1 MSAKKRKACKTLL
14 VMLAL
19 CLLIGGV
26 IGGTVAYLIDRTPTV
41 KNTFTTSDVK
51 IELTETGVD
60 ENNKQSFKMVPGATI
75 KKDPTVT
82 VKAGS
87 EACYV
92 FVKVEKSTNF
102 GTYMTYGMAEGW
114 NQLKDGNGTDVAGV
128 FYREVATG
136 NKDQAFAV
144 LANDQVTVLPSVTKG
159 MMADAKNANPTLT
172 FTAYAIQKNYLVKD
186 GATINSPYG
195 AWTLITP

>member
-1 MSAKKRKACKTLL
+1 MKKNSKKMVALL
-14 VMLAL
+14 LAL

-26 IGGTVAYLIDRTPTV
+26 VGGTIAYLVDKTDPV
-41 KNTFTTSDVK
+41 VNTFTTSDVD
-51 IELTETGVD
+51 ITLGETTTD
-60 ENNKQSFKMVPGATI
+60 YKMVPGATI

-128 FYREVATG
+128 FYREVAAG
-136 NKDQAFAV
+136 SADQEFAV
-144 LANDQVTVLPSVTKG
+144 LKNNQVTVLTSVTKA
-159 MMADAKNANPTLT
+159 MMETAKTAKPTLT
-172 FTAYAIQKNYLVKD
+172 FTAYAIQQAGFDTPEK
-186 GATINSPYG
+186 
-195 AWTLITP
+195 AWAEASKLG